1 MRPRAWVERIVGLAT
16 IGAMAATLG
25 LPAAANAAVADPA
38 ATQIDGFDSA
48 LIETMKDAKALGF
61 TGRYHKLTPVVER
74 TFDIPTMIRF
84 AVGPGWAT
92 IPAAQQAALT
102 GAFER
107 LTVASYAHNFDGYSG
122 EHFDVDPNPTPTT
135 GGVIVNTKLVQSS
148 GEPVELNY
156 LMRDGDAG
164 WQILDVFLKGT
175 VSELATRR
183 SEFSTVLRRDG
194 AEALVH
200 LIQNRADDLKKPA

>member
-1 MRPRAWVERIVGLAT
+1 MTAGAAGAALPVAMSRAAVPAVDIIKGFYDTLLAVMQQ
-16 IGAMAATLG
+16 AKTLG
-25 LPAAANAAVADPA
+25 LKGRYEKLDPA
-38 ATQIDGFDSA
+38 IR
-48 LIETMKDAKALGF
+48 KAFNLPLM
-61 TGRYHKLTPVVER
+61 TRLS
-74 TFDIPTMIRF
+74 
-84 AVGPGWAT
+84 VGPDWVKLSPEEQKSLT
-92 IPAAQQAALT
+92 AAFSDLSISTYAA
-102 GAFER
+102 R
-107 LTVASYAHNFDGYSG
+107 FDGYSG